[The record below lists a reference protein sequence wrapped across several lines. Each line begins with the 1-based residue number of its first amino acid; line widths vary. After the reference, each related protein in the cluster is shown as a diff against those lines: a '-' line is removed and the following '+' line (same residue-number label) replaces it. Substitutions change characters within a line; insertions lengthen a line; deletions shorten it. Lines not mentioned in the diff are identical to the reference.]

1 MPNTSKYAEFQIADN
16 SPWAGGLL
24 FMNQYEQ
31 KNKLPVPYNTS
42 NKNKPTDFPYS
53 YNNIVSE
60 NFFKIIRQLNAD
72 FEALESVVYYNGK
85 NFENY
90 CAQSGNSDGRIWGNF
105 YTIIFPEYKL
115 FNWEKSIYTSAISH
129 VTGEKIVTELKE
141 LRLDKKLIDR
151 NIDSLQKNNFFIL
164 AEKPVVLL
172 CTENA
177 KKEIEESGLT
187 GIQFEEI
194 VAI

>member
-31 KNKLPVPYNTS
+31 KNKLSVPYNTS

-60 NFFKIIRQLNAD
+60 NFLKIIRQLNAD

-115 FNWEKSIYTSAISH
+115 FNWEKSIYTSAINH